1 MQQWSL
7 GLDVLGDGENK
18 IQGEVSQG
26 RSRRW
31 TFWTEMATW
40 MKAPLPQFAL
50 NWGGSWDKGSLVLKP
65 ETSREGEWSTS
76 IRCSRRMVLD
86 QAGEQAP
93 CQKHWSF
100 SVVAYHQS
108 ASLRSQ
114 MTKACSSASTPC
126 ITHLLKI
133 QLLPWLLRNMAVQ
146 ASQNSSMML
155 TFLSKCHR
163 TAKFPLVCLWK

>member
-1 MQQWSL
+1 MNIL
-7 GLDVLGDGENK
+7 NRNGHLDESSTSPVCSELR
-18 IQGEVSQG
+18 
-26 RSRRW
+26 RSR
-31 TFWTEMATW
+31 
-40 MKAPLPQFAL
+40 
-50 NWGGSWDKGSLVLKP
+50 DKGPLVLKP

-93 CQKHWSF
+93 CQKHWRF
-100 SVVAYHQS
+100 SVVAYHRS

-133 QLLPWLLRNMAVQ
+133 RLLPLLLRNMTVQ
-146 ASQNSSMML
+146 ASQNSSMVL